1 MTATRKSP
9 HLPTRDGVSA
19 SSVALPAG
27 TWHTVFDFLC
37 DRFPAVSQQEWTAR
51 FDEGLVLDAQG
62 AALSATQPY
71 LPHSLLHYYR
81 RVPDEPELPFK
92 AQVLFQ
98 DAHLVVADKPHF
110 MPVTPAGRY
119 VRSSLLVQLKE
130 QLGIDTLSPLHRID
144 RETAGLV
151 LFAIVPHERDV
162 YQAVLRER
170 QLHKLYQAVAP
181 VRRDLTL
188 PLTYRSRLESS
199 AEFFRSH
206 EVPGEPNSE
215 TTVRLLK
222 TESIDAKENGLYE
235 LEPVTGQRHQLRI
248 HMHALG
254 LPIEGDQFYPTV
266 LRGPTEAEDFQQP
279 LQLLAQRIAFTDPL
293 TGEARAFHSAQALR
307 LAL

>member
-1 MTATRKSP
+1 MSATRKP
-9 HLPTRDGVSA
+9 LPLPTRNGVSA
-19 SSVALPAG
+19 SRVALPAG

-62 AALSATQPY
+62 AALTATEPFTA
-71 LPHSLLHYYR
+71 HTLLHYYR
-81 RVPDEPELPFK
+81 RVPDEAGVPYK
-92 AQVLFQ
+92 ARVLFQ

-151 LFAIVPHERDV
+151 LFSVHPHERDA
-162 YQAVLRER
+162 YQTLFRER
-170 QLHKLYQAVAP
+170 RVHKVYQAVAP
-181 VRRDLTL
+181 VRHDLTL

-199 AEFFRSH
+199 TEFFRSH
-206 EVPGEPNSE
+206 EVAGEPNSE

-248 HMHALG
+248 HMNALG

-266 LRGPTEAEDFQQP
+266 LRGPTEAEDFSRP

-293 TGEARAFHSAQALR
+293 TGEARAFQSAQALR

>member
-1 MTATRKSP
+1 MTTTRK
-9 HLPTRDGVSA
+9 HRQLPTLKGVSA

-27 TWHTVFDFLC
+27 PWPTVFEFLC
-37 DRFPAVSQQEWTAR
+37 DRFPAITPQEWMAR
-51 FDEGLVLDAQG
+51 FEEGLVLDAHG
-62 AALSATQPY
+62 DVLSRTQPY
-71 LPHSLLHYYR
+71 APHALVHYYR
-81 RVPDEPELPFK
+81 RVPDEPELPFQ

-151 LFAIVPHERDV
+151 VFSVVPHERDA
-162 YQAVLRER
+162 YQALFRER
-170 QLHKLYQAVAP
+170 QVRKLYQAVAR
-181 VRRDLTL
+181 VRHDLRL
-188 PLTYRSRLESS
+188 PLTYRSRLQSS
-199 AEFFRSH
+199 DQFFRSH

-215 TTVRLLK
+215 TTVQLLK
-222 TESIDAKENGLYE
+222 TDNRHGQDIGLYQ

-248 HMHALG
+248 HMQALG

-266 LRGPTEAEDFQQP
+266 LRGPTEVEDFSNP
-279 LQLLAQRIAFTDPL
+279 LQLLAQHIAFTDPI
-293 TGEARAFHSAQALR
+293 TGDARAFHSALR
-307 LAL
+307 LRLTL

>member
-1 MTATRKSP
+1 MTTTRKHRP
-9 HLPTRDGVSA
+9 LPTLNGVSA

-27 TWHTVFDFLC
+27 QWPTLFEFLC
-37 DRFPAVSQQEWTAR
+37 DRFPAITPQEWTAR
-51 FDEGLVLDAQG
+51 FEEGLVLDAHG
-62 AALSATQPY
+62 DVLSRTQPY
-71 LPHSLLHYYR
+71 APHTLVHYYR
-81 RVPDEPELPFK
+81 RVPDEPELPFQ

-151 LFAIVPHERDV
+151 LFSVVPHERDAYQALFRERQVRKV
-162 YQAVLRER
+162 YQAVA
-170 QLHKLYQAVAP
+170 AV
-181 VRRDLTL
+181 RHDLSF

-199 AEFFRSH
+199 AQFFRSH

-215 TTVRLLK
+215 TTVQLLK
-222 TESIDAKENGLYE
+222 TQNSHGQDNGLYQ

-248 HMHALG
+248 HMNALG

-266 LRGPTEAEDFQQP
+266 LRGPTEAEDFSNP
-279 LQLLAQRIAFTDPL
+279 LQLLAQHIAFTDPV
-293 TGEARAFHSAQALR
+293 TGDARVFHSALR
-307 LAL
+307 LRLTL

>member
-1 MTATRKSP
+1 MAATRKSLP
-9 HLPTRDGVSA
+9 LPTRDGVSA
-19 SSVALPAG
+19 SRVALPAG
-27 TWHTVFDFLC
+27 PWHTVFDFLC
-37 DRFPAVSQQEWTAR
+37 AHFPAVPSQEWAAR
-51 FDEGLVLDAQG
+51 FEEGLVLDAHG
-62 AALSATQPY
+62 ATLTATEPFTA
-71 LPHSLLHYYR
+71 HTLLHYYR

-151 LFAIVPHERDV
+151 LFSVHPHERDA
-162 YQAVLRER
+162 YQALFRER
-170 QLHKLYQAVAP
+170 QVHKVYQAVAP
-181 VRRDLTL
+181 VRHDLTL

-206 EVPGEPNSE
+206 EVAGEPNSE

-248 HMHALG
+248 HMNALG

-266 LRGPTEAEDFQQP
+266 LRGPREAEDFSRP

>member
-1 MTATRKSP
+1 MTTTRK
-9 HLPTRDGVSA
+9 HRQLPTLNGVSA

-27 TWHTVFDFLC
+27 PWPTVFEFLC
-37 DRFPAVSQQEWTAR
+37 DRFPAIKPQEWLAR
-51 FDEGLVLDAQG
+51 FEEGLVLDAHG
-62 AALSATQPY
+62 DVLSHTQPY
-71 LPHSLLHYYR
+71 TPHTVLHYYR
-81 RVPDEPELPFK
+81 RVPDEPELPFQ

-151 LFAIVPHERDV
+151 VFSVVPHERDA
-162 YQAVLRER
+162 YQALFRER
-170 QLHKLYQAVAP
+170 QVRKLYQAVAP
-181 VRRDLTL
+181 VRHDLRL
-188 PLTYRSRLESS
+188 PLTYRSRLQSS
-199 AEFFRSH
+199 DQFFRSN

-215 TTVRLLK
+215 TTVQLLK
-222 TESIDAKENGLYE
+222 TDNRPGQDNGLYQ

-248 HMHALG
+248 HMQALG

-266 LRGPTEAEDFQQP
+266 LRGPTEAEDFSNP
-279 LQLLAQRIAFTDPL
+279 LQLLAQHIAFTDPI
-293 TGEARAFHSAQALR
+293 TGDARAFHSALR
-307 LAL
+307 LRLTL